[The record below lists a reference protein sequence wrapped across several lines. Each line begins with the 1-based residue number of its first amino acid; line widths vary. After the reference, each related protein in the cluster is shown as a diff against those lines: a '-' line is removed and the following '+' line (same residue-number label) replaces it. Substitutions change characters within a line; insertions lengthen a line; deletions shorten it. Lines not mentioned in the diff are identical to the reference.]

1 MFLLLLWFCVCDSEQ
16 CRMITIF
23 IAIEMPRAQVVST
36 PPPFSNSGCVAAT
49 AARETYTVKVHS
61 SRFFIFKVFSETLR
75 CTYYNLHICF
85 QMGGGGRKQTASI

>member
-36 PPPFSNSGCVAAT
+36 PPLLEFRVRGGDGGTRNLYCQGALKS
-49 AARETYTVKVHS
+49 
-61 SRFFIFKVFSETLR
+61 FFYI
-75 CTYYNLHICF
+75 
-85 QMGGGGRKQTASI
+85 QSI